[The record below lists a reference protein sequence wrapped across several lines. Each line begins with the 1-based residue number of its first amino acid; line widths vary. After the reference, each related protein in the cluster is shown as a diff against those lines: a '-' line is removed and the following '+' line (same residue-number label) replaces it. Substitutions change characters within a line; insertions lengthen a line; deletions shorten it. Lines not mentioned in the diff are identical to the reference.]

1 MWCCCR
7 TPQGLLS
14 DLSVKIEILIFE
26 YNNPAKKLFSP
37 CVRVGDSQAHNVHKK
52 RKSMINASE
61 TLPENEGI
69 DL

>member
-1 MWCCCR
+1 MWFCCR

-37 CVRVGDSQAHNVHKK
+37 CDRVGDSEAHNVHKN
-52 RKSMINASE
+52 RKS
-61 TLPENEGI
+61 
-69 DL
+69 